1 MSGFSGGNDLDSIA
15 SEESSGEDDN
25 LVMHTMQMLSS
36 NAWSEDRKLALP
48 ALLSWSSVIVVL
60 TSLKVLP
67 HHIAQ

>member
-25 LVMHTMQMLSS
+25 LVMHTMQMLS
-36 NAWSEDRKLALP
+36 NARSEDRKLTLP
-48 ALLSWSSVIVVL
+48 AMLSWSAVIVVL